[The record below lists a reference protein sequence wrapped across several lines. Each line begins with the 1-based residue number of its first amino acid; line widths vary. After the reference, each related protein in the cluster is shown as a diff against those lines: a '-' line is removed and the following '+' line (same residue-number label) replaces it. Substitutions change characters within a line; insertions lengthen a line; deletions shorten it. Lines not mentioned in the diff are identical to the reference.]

1 MSADTVHASVEK
13 AMRRSPA
20 IYDFS
25 QWVKI
30 CEKAGNFFNVAPLGF
45 DDFYEFSDLS
55 SQRRRKS
62 KPFTNLNDICV
73 VEFQKGSRKM
83 YFATSYDRELEPF
96 DFLTSRVDIVDPP
109 RKTTSRGLKPEKK
122 NGIVTKLLHLMPVE
136 HRSFWKGLPVS
147 KKAKDLLQEDDFE
160 TAGFD
165 E

>member
-62 KPFTNLNDICV
+62 KPFANLNDICV
-73 VEFQKGSRKM
+73 VEFQKGS
-83 YFATSYDRELEPF
+83 
-96 DFLTSRVDIVDPP
+96 
-109 RKTTSRGLKPEKK
+109 
-122 NGIVTKLLHLMPVE
+122 
-136 HRSFWKGLPVS
+136 
-147 KKAKDLLQEDDFE
+147 
-160 TAGFD
+160 
-165 E
+165 